1 MKRSSD
7 KSEFMKIKWED
18 GFRIKV
24 GVDDE
29 NTVLISANQEGLLSL
44 AAQLE
49 ALADEDAGSHIHY
62 DKDNS
67 LEKGSSN
74 LIIEKID

>member
-1 MKRSSD
+1 M
-7 KSEFMKIKWED
+7 EIKWEE
-18 GFRIKV
+18 GFAIKV
-24 GVDDE
+24 NVDHE

-62 DKDNS
+62 DEDNS
-67 LEKGSSN
+67 LKKGSSH